1 MENYISL
8 IVERAEGQWSFPIHI
23 RQPLKHLMTNYAET
37 YGFDLDDLEF
47 YAYEGRRLETFDT
60 ALFLGLCDGEVITAH
75 YIRDE
80 GL

>member
-1 MENYISL
+1 MI
-8 IVERAEGQWSFPIHI
+8 
-23 RQPLKHLMTNYAET
+23 NYAET